1 MLWPFAFNSKYICLL
16 SLLLHIEEKRGVYTN
31 ASTNAKGIRSGPILS
46 DEKLV
51 IHDIKKHLY
60 AISLLNH
67 EHENQKI
74 SDYIESLTHSSQ
86 LKVSMRVCEN
96 DF

>member
-1 MLWPFAFNSKYICLL
+1 MMAEQTDAQNLWDSRYQ
-16 SLLLHIEEKRGVYTN
+16 
-31 ASTNAKGIRSGPILS
+31 
-46 DEKLV
+46 
-51 IHDIKKHLY
+51 KHLY

-86 LKVSMRVCEN
+86 LKFLCAFARMTSERCFQPLSAKM
-96 DF
+96 

>member
-1 MLWPFAFNSKYICLL
+1 MHLQMQKESDLL
-16 SLLLHIEEKRGVYTN
+16 KFYQMMADHGD
-31 ASTNAKGIRSGPILS
+31 AQ
-46 DEKLV
+46 KLV